1 MDRSKR
7 LEKKGCRGGGH
18 LQEVEPMVQEDVGSG
33 ENGGKKNEITHLLFV
48 LKKYTVIL
56 FGAIHVSM
64 K

>member
-33 ENGGKKNEITHLLFV
+33 ENGGKK
-48 LKKYTVIL
+48 
-56 FGAIHVSM
+56 M
-64 K
+64 KLHICYLY